1 MSDTSGTPLQLT
13 FPWEALLGFICRPN
27 FGFYRPPTRR
37 SAFFPTPPSF
47 TMGTLHLC
55 GAAPPGHSPLPGMLW
70 PGCWQGV
77 GAAVGL
83 TSLPPAP
90 LTFPT
95 RVGLRGVA
103 HFLCCRAGLLRGIM
117 RGGLHRWF
125 TKCHSVPLPER
136 SSGEVPLNWVPCEP
150 LWACPLLQR
159 AIFLYVPCVT
169 FHPPFRDPH
178 PLCL

>member
-1 MSDTSGTPLQLT
+1 MSAKFRVLQSFHPSYPRVCLLPYPSQLCNGHPSSVWGSTNWTP
-13 FPWEALLGFICRPN
+13 
-27 FGFYRPPTRR
+27 
-37 SAFFPTPPSF
+37 
-47 TMGTLHLC
+47 
-55 GAAPPGHSPLPGMLW
+55 SPPGMLW

-83 TSLPPAP
+83 TSLLPAP

-103 HFLCCRAGLLRGIM
+103 HFLCCGAGLLRGIM

-125 TKCHSVPLPER
+125 TKGHSFPLPER
-136 SSGEVPLNWVPCEP
+136 SSGEVPLNWVPCGP

-159 AIFLYVPCVT
+159 AIFL
-169 FHPPFRDPH
+169 
-178 PLCL
+178 